1 MAQVRTETDSIGGI
15 ELPASCL
22 YGIQTERARQNF
34 PITGVRLSQFPSLVS
49 ALAMVKSAAARAN
62 AEIGALDTH
71 KAHAI
76 VGVCDDIIAGHHHAH
91 FVVDMI
97 QGGAGT
103 STNMNANEVI
113 ANLALVNLGHA
124 PGSYDHLHPNDDVN
138 HGQSTNDVYPTAVRL
153 AVLSH
158 AAPLCEALARLKAAF
173 EDKASEFAGIAKV
186 GRTQLQDA
194 VPMSLGAEFRSFA
207 VTLGEDIDRIH
218 EIGRLLTE
226 INLGGTA
233 IGTRVNAEAGYDT
246 RAVAHLAKIS
256 GFDLKQASDLIEA
269 SSDLGGFVTFSGI
282 LKRVAVKLSKI
293 CNDLRLLSSGPR
305 AGFGEIILP
314 PVQAGSSIMPGKVNP
329 VIPEVVNQVCYQ
341 VIGNDLTVTMAAE
354 AGQLQLNAMEPV
366 VAYNLLNS
374 LTILT
379 NAIDVLTDKCVTG
392 IQADADRCAALLDH
406 SLVLVTALAPH
417 IGYDAAAK
425 IAKQALVSG
434 CSIRQVAVESGIL
447 PNEQLT
453 ELLSPDAMLG
463 QGTPKDFN
471 TGECDEGTCACQA
484 RD

>member
-1 MAQVRTETDSIGGI
+1 MPNIRTETDSIGSV

-22 YGIQTERARQNF
+22 YGIQTERARRNF
-34 PITGVRLSQFPSLVS
+34 QITGIPLSKYPSLVT
-49 ALAMVKSAAARAN
+49 ALAMVKSAAAQAN
-62 AEIGALDTH
+62 LELGGLVAH
-71 KAHAI
+71 KARAI
-76 VGVCDDIIAGHHHAH
+76 VETCDEIIAGQHHQH
-91 FVVDMI
+91 FVLDVI

-113 ANLALVNLGHA
+113 ANLALAKLGHA
-124 PGSYDHLHPNDDVN
+124 PGSYRHLHPNDDVN

-158 AAPLCEALARLKAAF
+158 TEPLCDALAGLKTAF
-173 EDKASEFAGIAKV
+173 EDRAKAFASIAKV

-194 VPMSLGAEFRSFA
+194 VPVSLGAEFKSFA
-207 VTLGEDIDRIH
+207 VTVGEDIDRIR
-218 EIGRLLTE
+218 EIGRLLEE

-233 IGTRVNAEAGYDT
+233 IGTRVNTEAGYDT
-246 RAVAHLAKIS
+246 RAVARLAALS
-256 GFDLKQASDLIEA
+256 GFNLRQASDLIEA

-305 AGFGEIILP
+305 AGLGEIILP
-314 PVQAGSSIMPGKVNP
+314 AVQAGSSIMPGKVNP

-379 NAIDVLTDKCVTG
+379 NVIDVLTKKCVLG
-392 IQADADRCAALLDH
+392 IRADADRCAALLDN
-406 SLVLVTALAPH
+406 SLVLATALAPH
-417 IGYDAAAK
+417 LGYDAAARV
-425 IAKQALVSG
+425 AKQALASG
-434 CSIRQVAVESGIL
+434 QSIREVVLEIGLVPEEKLDSIL
-447 PNEQLT
+447 SASNMINQEV
-453 ELLSPDAMLG
+453 S
-463 QGTPKDFN
+463 
-471 TGECDEGTCACQA
+471 
-484 RD
+484 R